1 MAKNGPMKKATGTGG
16 LTEASIKDPKG
27 QKTSH
32 VKEKGPQKTL

>member
-1 MAKNGPMKKATGTGG
+1 MAKNGPMKKQTATGG
-16 LTEASIKDPKG
+16 LTEASIPQPKK

>member
-1 MAKNGPMKKATGTGG
+1 MAKSGPMKKQTAIGG
-16 LTEASIKDPKG
+16 LTEASIKEPKS